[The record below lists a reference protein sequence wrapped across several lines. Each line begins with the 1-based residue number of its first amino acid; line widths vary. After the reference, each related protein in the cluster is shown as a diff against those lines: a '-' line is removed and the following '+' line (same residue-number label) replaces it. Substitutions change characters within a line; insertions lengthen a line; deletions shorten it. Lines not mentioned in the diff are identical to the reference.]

1 MKYEIFWKVYG
12 DSNEK
17 FEGSDIIEVDR
28 VIDMNDADSLA
39 GNSLESYDVKP
50 SFNNFTSA
58 VNDKCLTICQDWKIT
73 KIKKCTEENKIA
85 NKTPL
90 NKGVASG
97 TLCQQDERARTVVG
111 DMASSEVSLDA
122 SKSDSNKR
130 DGSPADTT
138 QSDTK
143 KSGEEL

>member
-1 MKYEIFWKVYG
+1 MNPKCKICNIEMKVRKRMGGSAWYCDNYYKCGQWEEFT
-12 DSNEK
+12 EK
-17 FEGSDIIEVDR
+17 
-28 VIDMNDADSLA
+28 
-39 GNSLESYDVKP
+39 
-50 SFNNFTSA
+50 
-58 VNDKCLTICQDWKIT
+58 
-73 KIKKCTEENKIA
+73 NKIA

-143 KSGEEL
+143 PSEVQK